1 MAVHVAQLDI
11 AGRRMLAGWNTPQAL
26 P

>member
-11 AGRRMLAGWNTPQAL
+11 AGRRTLAGWNTPQAL